1 MENTTLKI
9 VYADSHLGVKG
20 DGFEYLFSY
29 QMGGLSSFNKDGIEW
44 MYRPPRP
51 ALWRPVT
58 DNDRGNFF
66 HHKSGMWLAA
76 DAFIKADSASV
87 CIDGA
92 SIPLPLGPYNNSFTG
107 QETAHEAKITF
118 VYKTI
123 TSPSTDIDISYTVT
137 SDGRIRVDGLFHGQ
151 KGLPELPVFGIRMI
165 MPTVATGFTYEGL
178 SGETYP
184 DRKCGGV
191 HGVYD
196 VEGLPMSAYLVPQEC
211 GMHMDTD
218 WVKVKRNTSLS
229 NVTGSNREGTL
240 CILKAEEQFAFTA
253 LPYTPMEIES
263 ADHMEA
269 LPLPRRTV
277 LTVYGAVR
285 GVGGMDSW
293 GADVEEAY
301 HVSAE
306 EDIRVSFIM
315 S

>member
-9 VYADSHLGVKG
+9 VYADSHLGVRG

-29 QMGGLSSFNKDGIEW
+29 QMGGLSSLKKDGTEW

-58 DNDRGNFF
+58 DNDRGNGF
-66 HHKSGMWLAA
+66 HYKSGMWLAA
-76 DAFIKADSASV
+76 DAFIRAESASV
-87 CIDGA
+87 CIDGEP
-92 SIPLPLGPYNNSFTG
+92 ITLPLGPENNKYTG
-107 QETAHEAKITF
+107 EETAREAKITF
-118 VYKTI
+118 VFKTI

-137 SDGRIRVDGLFHGQ
+137 PDGRIRVDGFFHGQ

-165 MPTVATGFTYEGL
+165 MPTVATGYTYEGL

-191 HGVYD
+191 HGEYE
-196 VEGLPMSAYLVPQEC
+196 VEGLPVSNYLVPQEC

-218 WVKVKRNTSLS
+218 WVRIRRNTTLS
-229 NVTGSNREGTL
+229 NVRNSDKESEL
-240 CILKAEEQFAFTA
+240 CVSKAKEQFAFTA
-253 LPYTPMEIES
+253 LPYTPMEIEC
-263 ADHMEA
+263 ADHIEA

-293 GADVEEAY
+293 GADVEDFC

-306 EDIRVSFIM
+306 EDISVSFVL